1 MSPRMPRDVADGE
14 WVNPY
19 RVTKRS
25 ADTLNLVAEG
35 RLYIHIH
42 QTWNEEAGRFG
53 PTERRWVLI
62 GGSVGWRN
70 EALAWANRFLDA
82 GVIDYHRPAGIGL
95 DEPHPQLRNK
105 TRVFLTQAGRY
116 LYQTWHH
123 RPFEVIEK
131 ADPAAPW
138 QCRNCGSQRWVG
150 WRNGPAEEGWPRRAQ
165 CVPCGHVQALPEGE
179 LTTG

>member
-19 RVTKRS
+19 RVTMRS

-82 GVIDYHRPAGIGL
+82 GMIDYNRPAGIGL

-116 LYQTWHH
+116 LFQTWHH
-123 RPFEVIEK
+123 RPFEVIEVGSRAELLDK
-131 ADPAAPW
+131 AAASLAAAYVEESGLLEDRPD
-138 QCRNCGSQRWVG
+138 RYVAKLR
-150 WRNGPAEEGWPRRAQ
+150 PHAER
-165 CVPCGHVQALPEGE
+165 VLDD
-179 LTTG
+179 LTGR